1 MFKGKVKWFNN
12 QKGYGFITDSEG
24 RGDIF
29 VHYTGILKDGYKSL
43 KDGQLVEYEIIDVE
57 RGLQAVNVEVIN
69 EEDKQ
74 MSNKLRTEWEQ
85 YVFEAGKDYTFEEAI
100 GKVSNALKHLKDM
113 GVRVT
118 EDMLLNNEKFEID
131 FHLLDEEKERY
142 IQMFNGQG
150 YAVKDCTT
158 IVKVM
163 DAMYHMFDV
172 TTDEA
177 YEMAS
182 YAADN
187 HLTLTQTIKDKLKV
201 DIDEVEE
208 FINIVLS
215 NILEFFKGK
224 SIEVGKEL
232 SELIADMLASLE

>member
-1 MFKGKVKWFNN
+1 MNNKV
-12 QKGYGFITDSEG
+12 
-24 RGDIF
+24 
-29 VHYTGILKDGYKSL
+29 
-43 KDGQLVEYEIIDVE
+43 
-57 RGLQAVNVEVIN
+57 
-69 EEDKQ
+69 
-74 MSNKLRTEWEQ
+74 RTQWEQ
-85 YVFEAGKDYTFEEAI
+85 YVFEVGKDYTYEESFE
-100 GKVSNALKHLKDM
+100 KVVNALKYLKDK

-118 EDMLLNNEKFEID
+118 EDMLLNNEKFESD
-131 FHLLDEEKERY
+131 FHLSDEEIARY
-142 IQMFNGQG
+142 IYMLISTE
-150 YAVKDCTT
+150 YTTKDGAT
-158 IVKVM
+158 IIKVM
-163 DAMYHMFDV
+163 DAMYHMFDI

-208 FINIVLS
+208 FINTVLS